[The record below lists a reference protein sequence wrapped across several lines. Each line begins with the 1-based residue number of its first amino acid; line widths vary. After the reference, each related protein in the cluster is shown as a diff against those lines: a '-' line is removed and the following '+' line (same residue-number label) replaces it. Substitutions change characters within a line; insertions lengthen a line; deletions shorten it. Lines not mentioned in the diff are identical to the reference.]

1 VTSETHLLRGT
12 LFSQCCSLTA
22 KVQSFMEVSGP
33 ASYLLHPPS
42 VAHWQVFSFFTIAD
56 IYKNNIQGSHNSWF

>member
-1 VTSETHLLRGT
+1 
-12 LFSQCCSLTA
+12 
-22 KVQSFMEVSGP
+22 MEVSGP

-56 IYKNNIQGSHNSWF
+56 IYKNNIQGSHNS